1 MSKSQVSI
9 LNFKVLYNI
18 LFEIKDVLKFE
29 ILNFET
35 EDELVKKNKEN
46 NSIIIT
52 KKKLLDNKIDSK
64 KIIILEDLPINFI
77 NLIDKININ
86 LLKQKYSYQS
96 NFNIKKYKLDINSR
110 VISFEKKNLKLTER
124 EVEIILF
131 LNSQDNPQNID
142 VLQKEVWGYSEN
154 LETHTV
160 ETHVYRLRKKIN
172 EKFNDENFLVS
183 LKDGYKI

>member
-1 MSKSQVSI
+1 MSKSEVSI

-18 LFEIKDVLKFE
+18 LFEIKDVLKFD
-29 ILNFET
+29 ILNFENET
-35 EDELVKKNKEN
+35 ALIKKRKEN
-46 NSIIIT
+46 NSIVIT
-52 KKKLLDNKIDSK
+52 KKKIFNNNINSK
-64 KIIILEDLPINFI
+64 NVIILDDLPLNII
-77 NLIDKININ
+77 SLIDKININ
-86 LLKQKYSYQS
+86 LLKQKYSFQS
-96 NFNIKKYKLDINSR
+96 NFNIKKYKLDLNSR
-110 VISFEKKNLKLTER
+110 VMSFDQKDLKLTER

-131 LNSQDNPQNID
+131 LNSQNKPQSID

-172 EKFNDENFLVS
+172 EKFSDENFLIS